1 MRVRVCVSVCMC
13 DLPYTNLPVN
23 QSFNQK
29 TDEAANNDRETLTE
43 RERGR
48 RVERSHLSERR
59 GRRERRR
66 GRQPRADEE
75 PQRLN
80 YDVHFLSIN

>member
-1 MRVRVCVSVCMC
+1 MC

-43 RERGR
+43 REREGG
-48 RVERSHLSERR
+48 VQR
-59 GRRERRR
+59 GVIYQR
-66 GRQPRADEE
+66 GGGGGGGGGGSRGLMKSLRG
-75 PQRLN
+75 
-80 YDVHFLSIN
+80 